1 MSFMDYFKWTCL
13 QNKQAR
19 SREEMQQ
26 EMELQLHEQYAQNNN
41 ANLGSIITLIVTLLA
56 VFYGYGYVYLHSTL
70 EFSEGFEKM
79 YEGGYYTLDALVFTT
94 MAVYVVLG
102 IIYYICYYQGLHQR
116 LEQFITFAIR
126 AKYYRK
132 FHERWI
138 ASENLDFPE
147 FLMDDSYNEIFPCG
161 YHPFKICECKNICL
175 SPQCVFVKID
185 SKNLSDCNKCYK
197 NDDLVQ
203 GLFGKLLRVVRFV
216 AVLVLT
222 TFLFKIIAN
231 IVYFKDCHSSI
242 SWPGIISIILL
253 VGVCIFILDAICKQ
267 KKRLVKKYAT
277 NVAHYEKI
285 LKDN

>member
-70 EFSEGFEKM
+70 EFSEGFVKM
-79 YEGGYYTLDALVFTT
+79 YEDGYYTLDALVLTT

-116 LEQFITFAIR
+116 LEPFITFAIR

-132 FHERWI
+132 NKSNF
-138 ASENLDFPE
+138 LDNDGFPE
-147 FLMDDSYNEIFPCG
+147 ALMDDSYNEVFPCG
-161 YHPFKICECKNICL
+161 YHPFKTQKQKLSSFNKCCKN
-175 SPQCVFVKID
+175 
-185 SKNLSDCNKCYK
+185 
-197 NDDLVQ
+197 DLVQ
-203 GLFGKLLRVVRFV
+203 GLFGKLLKVVRIV
-216 AVLVLT
+216 AILVLI
-222 TFLFKIIAN
+222 TFLVKIIAN
-231 IVYFKDCHSSI
+231 IVYFKDCHSTI
-242 SWPGIISIILL
+242 SLSRVFSMVILAIGYIIMRN
-253 VGVCIFILDAICKQ
+253 AIRKQ
-267 KKRLVKKYAT
+267 KKCLVEKYAM

-285 LKDN
+285 LNDN